1 VSAGLVAAGV
11 ANIVS
16 ILTVKEKK
24 STRVLGDRRG
34 VQRVISTIASV
45 IRVDSYMDKQL
56 NKKRKGLSR
65 IAWEGGSIRGDEQGP
80 KRAGSVWVRLR
91 GA

>member
-1 VSAGLVAAGV
+1 MSAGLVAAGV
-11 ANIVS
+11 ANIIS
-16 ILTVKEKK
+16 ILTVKEK